1 MRSAAGRGRLAVRA
15 RSGSAR
21 SAARWARRYGVQAAA
36 ARSPKPLSRKAL
48 ARQST
53 PSFEQVLSSIGN
65 TPLVKL
71 EDGIFAKL
79 EGHNPGQSIKDRA
92 LSSMVLAMLADGR
105 LDPDADSLCLVT
117 SGSAGV
123 SLLSLHKSLRSAGLQ
138 MDVVVVVPQAYAH
151 KPVPR
156 EILATPGVQVYRSA
170 EALKAASG
178 KSCGAQKVLL
188 LEGTFMEVLAEAKE
202 FAAEEDWRVLDQH
215 YDDNGLLAH
224 EATVR
229 ELLRDCPG
237 VTDVVCTTGTGA
249 TAAGLRRF
257 LPEHI
262 RVHARPG
269 ACKSNPYHRSTPKPL
284 LRAFCRPLPFPP
296 CSR

>member
-1 MRSAAGRGRLAVRA
+1 MRSAVGRGSGRLVAVARPQVVRSVRCSRA
-15 RSGSAR
+15 YGLR
-21 SAARWARRYGVQAAA
+21 AATAAA
-36 ARSPKPLSRKAL
+36 EAQPISREVL
-48 ARQST
+48 ARESA
-53 PSFEQVLSSIGN
+53 PSFQQVLSSIGN

-71 EDGIFAKL
+71 DDGIFAKL

-105 LDPDADSLCLVT
+105 LDPEADSLCLVT

-123 SLLSLHKSLRSAGLQ
+123 SLLSLHKSLRAAGLQ

-151 KPVPR
+151 KPVPS
-156 EILATPGVQVYRSA
+156 EILSTPGVQVYRSG
-170 EALKAASG
+170 EALIADAG
-178 KSCGAQKVLL
+178 KPCGAQKVLL
-188 LEGTFMEVLAEAKE
+188 LEGTFMEVMAEAKG
-202 FAAEEDWRVLDQH
+202 FAAEEGWRVLDQH

-229 ELLRDCPG
+229 ELMRDCPG

-269 ACKSNPYHRSTPKPL
+269 TQPWTS
-284 LRAFCRPLPFPP
+284 CRPSLSPFLLQ
-296 CSR
+296 CLAR

>member
-1 MRSAAGRGRLAVRA
+1 MSRVTTLTSDVLTRS
-15 RSGSAR
+15 
-21 SAARWARRYGVQAAA
+21 
-36 ARSPKPLSRKAL
+36 SPAP
-48 ARQST
+48 T
-53 PSFEQVLSSIGN
+53 PSLEEVLRNIGN

-71 EDGIFAKL
+71 DEQIFAKL

-123 SLLSLHKSLRSAGLQ
+123 SLLSLHQSLRAAGLQ
-138 MDVVVVVPQAYAH
+138 MDVVVVVPAAYAH
-151 KPVPR
+151 KKVPS
-156 EILATPGVQVYRSA
+156 EILETPGVQVYRSGA
-170 EALKAASG
+170 ELAASSG
-178 KSCGAQKVLL
+178 TPCGAQKVLL
-188 LEGTFMEVLAEAKE
+188 LEGTFMEVMEEAK
-202 FAAEEDWRVLDQH
+202 ALAVDEEWRVLDQH

-224 EATVR
+224 EQTVR
-229 ELLRDCPG
+229 EIMRDCPG

-262 RVHARPG
+262 QVHARPG
-269 ACKSNPYHRSTPKPL
+269 ARITLCPEIPF
-284 LRAFCRPLPFPP
+284 RAP
-296 CSR
+296 CSARHQRPPTLVLPYYL